1 MDEDTLKIGF
11 LISAPAFFIV
21 SLICQGIFL
30 HLFAMA
36 ESGNVFYEVLGI
48 AGLAYAAIGGIILVI
63 LTISIL
69 VCIVIFFIVFFF
81 PAYLIYTLLGLEYSI
96 ILVVILSAIAIIYF
110 IETHTVSIEHY
121 TIVLNPQKRYIIKR

>member
-21 SLICQGIFL
+21 SLIWQGIFL

-36 ESGNVFYEVLGI
+36 ESGNIFYEVLGI
-48 AGLAYAAIGGIILVI
+48 AGMAYAAIGGIILVM

-69 VCIVIFFIVFFF
+69 VYIVIFSIIFFF
-81 PAYLIYTLLGLEYSI
+81 PAYFIYTLLGLEYSI
-96 ILVVILSAIAIIYF
+96 ILVVILSAIAILYF

-121 TIVLNPQKRYIIKR
+121 TIVVNPHRRYIIKR